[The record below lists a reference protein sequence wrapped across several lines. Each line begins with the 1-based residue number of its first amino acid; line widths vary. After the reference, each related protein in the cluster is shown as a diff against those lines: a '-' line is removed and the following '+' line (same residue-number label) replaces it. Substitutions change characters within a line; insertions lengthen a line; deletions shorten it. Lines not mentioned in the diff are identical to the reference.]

1 MTGCQTAALMTEPL
15 KIESACSFKMTSAF
29 NYRKVGGHP
38 KDGDMERQ
46 EKSCRRVDRLWHSV

>member
-46 EKSCRRVDRLWHSV
+46 EKSCRRVDRL